1 MRVYRSERGY
11 TILEVL
17 VSVAIFT
24 AIVTLASAALDQGLK
39 QYHRLVEKGINFWDS
54 AKYLWMNR
62 NFSCIVDYY
71 VKPRGT
77 GEIFPYFQ
85 GSRDLISFVTLAP
98 LASETPVVVWIERQ
112 VNAEGGSDLVY
123 YELPVYAMQLDD
135 IERVYNLLDYKKG
148 RSTVLMANLDN
159 VETEFYG
166 LDAVTERWEWTS
178 TYDGRAKQTLPSL
191 VRIDFREKGDPENK
205 RLFFYIQTNSR
216 FKVGE
221 E

>member
-1 MRVYRSERGY
+1 MRKYRSDKGY

-62 NFSCIVDYY
+62 NLSCIIDYY
-71 VKPRGT
+71 VKPIAA
-77 GEIFPYFQ
+77 GEMFPYFR
-85 GSRDLISFVTLAP
+85 GSRDLLSFVTLAP

-112 VNAEGGSDLVY
+112 PSAEGGSDLVY

-135 IERVYNLLDYKKG
+135 IERAYNLLDYKKG
-148 RSTVLMANLDN
+148 RSTVLMANLEDL
-159 VETEFYG
+159 ETEFYG
-166 LDAVTERWEWTS
+166 FDAVTERWEWTS
-178 TYDGRAKQTLPSL
+178 TYEGRTKQTLPSL
-191 VRIDFREKGDPENK
+191 VRIDFREKGDAERK
-205 RLFFYIQTNSR
+205 SLYFYIRTNSTL
-216 FKVGE
+216 KAGE